1 MPAEMFDTF
10 ALFRLGAVAVRLG
23 AMLVFLPLPGF
34 RNLPAAARV
43 LLALSLA
50 IVVSATSPDSL
61 PSSRVHE
68 DLMVRHLAD
77 LFTGVSIS
85 LVATLVVESMMFGGQ
100 IIAVTAGF
108 SYASMIDPFSESDS
122 SILPS
127 LMSLTANLLLFNSP
141 LYAGL
146 VRALV
151 AGLNQVPDQV
161 SIRGGEAAKI
171 LLSFSTHCLQ
181 TGIKLALPV
190 IALVFLADLCIGLF
204 GRLQPQIQF
213 LSISFSLKLLGTM
226 AATAA
231 ILPAVGWLCQRLA
244 ITGVDVL
251 HALTR

>member
-10 ALFRLGAVAVRLG
+10 ALFRLGSIAIRLS

-34 RNLPAAARV
+34 RNLPPATRV
-43 LLALSLA
+43 LFALSLA
-50 IVVSATSPDSL
+50 VVLAAAAPESL
-61 PSSRVHE
+61 SSGGARE
-68 DLMVRHLAD
+68 DLIVRLLAN
-77 LFTGVSIS
+77 LFTGISIS

-122 SILPS
+122 SIMPS
-127 LMSLTANLLLFNSP
+127 LMSLTANLLLFHSP

-151 AGLNQVPDQV
+151 AGVNQAPDQV
-161 SIRGGEAAKI
+161 SVRGSEAAKI
-171 LLSFSTHCLQ
+171 LLGFSNHCLQ

-231 ILPAVGWLCQRLA
+231 ILPVVGWLYQRLA
-244 ITGVDVL
+244 VTAMEVL
-251 HALTR
+251 HALAR

>member
-1 MPAEMFDTF
+1 MPAEMLDTF
-10 ALFRLGAVAVRLG
+10 ALFRLGSVAIRLG

-34 RNLPAAARV
+34 RNLPPAARV
-43 LLALSLA
+43 LLSLSLA
-50 IVVSATSPDSL
+50 IVLAAASPESL
-61 PSSRVHE
+61 PSSGAHE
-68 DLMVRHLAD
+68 DLLMRLLAD

-108 SYASMIDPFSESDS
+108 SYASMIDPFSDSDS
-122 SILPS
+122 GILPS
-127 LMSLTANLLLFNSP
+127 LMSLTANLLLFHSP

-146 VRALV
+146 IRALL
-151 AGLNQVPDQV
+151 AGMSRAPDQV
-161 SIRGGEAAKI
+161 SVHGPEATRI
-171 LLSFSTHCLQ
+171 LLRFSTHCLE

-231 ILPAVGWLCQRLA
+231 LLPAARWLYQRLA
-244 ITGVDVL
+244 INAVDVL